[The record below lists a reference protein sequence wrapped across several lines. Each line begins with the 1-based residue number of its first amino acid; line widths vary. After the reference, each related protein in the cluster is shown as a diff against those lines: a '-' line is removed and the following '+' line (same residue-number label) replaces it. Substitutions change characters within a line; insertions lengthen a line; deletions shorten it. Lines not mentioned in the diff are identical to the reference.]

1 MGPRNNPGGRTSR
14 EMETDNGGYSVKEF
28 RRARPRAAGG
38 WERDSTGKGLFRLR
52 SLGPVALT
60 LVLLSLGLAYG
71 ARGQT
76 GVGVAPPLHH
86 LVVLHTNDTHGH
98 PVKFPYSG
106 AQDVGGLPARA
117 TIVKNIRAKNEN
129 VLVLDAGDLNTGR
142 PESTFFKAKPDI
154 EGYNYIGYDA
164 MALGNHEFDNPVS
177 VLKEQMAWARFP
189 FLSANVKTKDGKYL
203 ATPYIIEQFKGFKVA
218 VIGLTTKETE
228 HIGNP
233 ENIKDLVFEDE
244 VAVARK
250 LVPEVRKQ
258 ADLVIAL
265 VHLGIYDSPDRG
277 SRRLAAEVPGI
288 DLIVDGHSHTRL
300 DEPVIVQ
307 SPGSLR
313 PTAIVQAWQWGL
325 VVGRVDLWFAGGKV
339 SRLTF
344 RNIPVNL
351 KAAAKAPDST
361 GTYPLAG
368 EHIPEDPVLLA
379 ALQPYVDK
387 IDAALSEPVGWA
399 AETFSFKRARYEETP
414 LGDLIADSMLWYT
427 RNLDVDFAL
436 QNGGG
441 IRADLPAGAISRKT
455 VYEVI
460 PFDNSVVVLTLRGI
474 EVQALFDFLAHIA
487 PGSGAFPQVSA
498 GVSFTINPAAGKCE
512 NLRVRGKPIDPRR
525 TYRIATNSYLAA
537 GGDGYRMLMKASDRY
552 DSSRFQRD
560 VLVDYVR
567 HLGGQIRPETRQ
579 RFTILGERKA
589 WLVWKLAA

>member
-1 MGPRNNPGGRTSR
+1 MER
-14 EMETDNGGYSVKEF
+14 ENGGYPVKEF
-28 RRARPRAAGG
+28 RRATPRAAGD
-38 WERDSTGKGLFRLR
+38 WERDATGKGLFRLR
-52 SLGPVALT
+52 SLGRVALT
-60 LVLLSLGLAYG
+60 LMLLSLGLACG

-117 TIVKNIRAKNEN
+117 TIVKNIRAENEN

-203 ATPYIIEQFKGFKVA
+203 AQPYLIEQFKGFKVA
-218 VIGLTTKETE
+218 VFGLTTKETE

-288 DLIVDGHSHTRL
+288 DLIVDGHSHTPL
-300 DEPVIVQ
+300 DEPIMVQ

-339 SRLTF
+339 NRLTF

-351 KAAAKAPDST
+351 KAAAKPPGGT

-379 ALQPYVDK
+379 ALQPYVDN

-399 AETFSFKRARYEETP
+399 AGTFSFKRARYEETP

-427 RNLDVDFAL
+427 RSLDVHFAL

-441 IRADLPAGAISRKT
+441 IRADLPAGAISGKT

-460 PFDNSVVVLTLRGI
+460 PFDNSVVVLTLRGT
-474 EVQALFDFLAHIA
+474 EVQALFDFLARLA

-498 GVSFTINPAAGKCE
+498 GVSFTINSAAGKCE
-512 NLRVRGKPIDPRR
+512 NLRIRGKPLDPRR
-525 TYRIATNSYLAA
+525 HYRIATNSYLAA
-537 GGDGYRMLMKASDRY
+537 GGDGYRILMKASDRY

-579 RFTILGERKA
+579 RITILGDRKA
-589 WLVWKLAA
+589 RLAWKLAA